1 MKLLWMYLAYFV
13 MVAVNAFANILP
25 LNGVT
30 TGEVSN
36 RYQTL
41 FTPAG
46 YVFSIWGLIYV
57 LLLIWLIGMTIKRTF
72 VTEQLAFIFITS
84 SVLNALWIFMWHF
97 SFIFLSI
104 IVMLLL
110 LFTLLLFYAYQK
122 QISKRR
128 LWRVPISVYL
138 GWIFVATIANICY
151 YLSVLGWT
159 SFESFLSILLLIL
172 ASAFVLVFRYKEND
186 FVLPLVFVW
195 AFVGIFIR
203 DFSLAPLV
211 AYIALIMAILIFML
225 NWFRLKPYQ

>member
-1 MKLLWMYLAYFV
+1 MNLIWMYITYFV

-46 YVFSIWGLIYV
+46 YVFSIWGLIY
-57 LLLIWLIGMTIKRTF
+57 LLLFVWLVGVTVKREH
-72 VTEQLAFIFITS
+72 VTSQLAFVFTS
-84 SVLNALWIFMWHF
+84 SSLLNALWIFMWHF
-97 SFIFLSI
+97 NLIFLSI
-104 IVMLLL
+104 VVMLLL
-110 LFTLLLFYAYQK
+110 LLSLLLFYAYQK

-151 YLSVLGWT
+151 YFNVLGLV
-159 SFESFLSILLLIL
+159 SFQSGATIILLLL
-172 ASAFVLVFRYKEND
+172 ASFFVLVFRYKQND
-186 FVLPLVFVW
+186 FIVPLVFVW
-195 AFVGIFIR
+195 AFIGIFIR
-203 DFSLAPLV
+203 DYALAPFV
-211 AYIALIMAILIFML
+211 AYTALIMAIMIFML
-225 NWFRLKPYQ
+225 NWFRLKQYK

>member
-1 MKLLWMYLAYFV
+1 
-13 MVAVNAFANILP
+13 
-25 LNGVT
+25 
-30 TGEVSN
+30 
-36 RYQTL
+36 
-41 FTPAG
+41 
-46 YVFSIWGLIYV
+46 
-57 LLLIWLIGMTIKRTF
+57 
-72 VTEQLAFIFITS
+72 
-84 SVLNALWIFMWHF
+84 MWHF

-159 SFESFLSILLLIL
+159 IFESFLSILLLIL